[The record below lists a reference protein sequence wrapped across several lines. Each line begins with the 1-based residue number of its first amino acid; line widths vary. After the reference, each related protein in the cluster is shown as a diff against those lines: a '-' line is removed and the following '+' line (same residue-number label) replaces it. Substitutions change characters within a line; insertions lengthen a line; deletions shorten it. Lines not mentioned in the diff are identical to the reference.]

1 MEMQRFRYGQA
12 VEKKKERVVD
22 IKDLVVEEK
31 KTALSKKK
39 GCVVEEKG
47 TRCRRKKNALPK
59 KKRCAEE
66 KNVGSAAEK
75 KGAVVS
81 FQAGA
86 AASDCTA
93 QMNQNHTKQR
103 ICLQ

>member
-39 GCVVEEKG
+39 DCVVEEKR
-47 TRCRRKKNALPK
+47 THCRKRRGVPK
-59 KKRCAEE
+59 KK
-66 KNVGSAAEK
+66 
-75 KGAVVS
+75 
-81 FQAGA
+81 
-86 AASDCTA
+86 T
-93 QMNQNHTKQR
+93 
-103 ICLQ
+103 